1 MTRQRLVGLSANV
14 QRPSKTRTL
23 VDAVLRE
30 AGARAPLARRLPL
43 AKIFFNDTAITV
55 IYTLSLPDALPIR

>member
-1 MTRQRLVGLSANV
+1 MTRPRLVGLSANV

-30 AGARAPLARRLPL
+30 AGAQVALDARILDFVDAGPGLGCARCDFLA
-43 AKIFFNDTAITV
+43 AA
-55 IYTLSLPDALPIR
+55 